1 MNDEQK
7 TLQVQTLLIGLGFYA
22 RRIEELAQTVDP
34 ESWHN
39 RTDELHMAAG
49 QMIEVTALLDPAAFS
64 QED

>member
-22 RRIEELAQTVDP
+22 RRIGELAQAVDP
-34 ESWHN
+34 QSWHN
-39 RTDELHMAAG
+39 RIDELHRAAG
-49 QMIEVTALLDPAAFS
+49 RMIEVTALLDPAAFS